1 MEEDRMLDL
10 ERSLG
15 SKLSIAMA
23 LLLVT
28 GKGAGLDKSG
38 PPVSTSKEGKK
49 ENMAKPVMT

>member
-38 PPVSTSKEGKK
+38 LPVSTSKEGKK